1 MPKDNRKSIIEK
13 INSQTEY
20 GYRTEKVEGEAFILN
35 YSSSMKGW
43 FAYSRPERIGETID
57 LDANQ
62 ILCYM
67 AIAELRAI
75 APGLPI
81 LPLYSSKFENTRSVL
96 HA

>member
-1 MPKDNRKSIIEK
+1 MPNDTRESIIEK

-20 GYRTEKVEGEAFILN
+20 GYRTELVEDEAYILN

-43 FAYSRPERIGETID
+43 FAYSRPEKVGEIID

-67 AIAELRAI
+67 SIAELKAI
-75 APGLPI
+75 APGLPV
-81 LPLYSSKFENTRSVL
+81 LPLYTPNFGNTRSVL